1 MMWKRSAV
9 AIGMMFAMLA
19 TGCAT
24 TGQPDE
30 KKEGGN
36 GPSSIVSTEKTEA
49 PDGGQAGVTIEE
61 KRPSEEPRPI
71 VDEKRNASTSREDKE
86 DKTEGYKLHP
96 GTGVF
101 VKATPAPIPS
111 SAPAGPG
118 QEVTL
123 NFEGA
128 DIREVV
134 KVILG
139 DVLKESYIIDPRVQ
153 GTITVRSSKPMAR
166 STLLPTMEM
175 LLRMNGAA
183 MVRESNGIF
192 KIVPSAVAVKG
203 SSSPVLGGG
212 GRALAEGHSVQVV
225 PLQFIGAREMAK
237 ILEPLA
243 PEGGGGVVRVDETRN
258 LLILSGTEP
267 ELRHAME
274 TIDMFDVDWMSG
286 MSIGFFPLKH
296 ADVKVVSAELDKLFG
311 EKSAS
316 PVAGLMRIVPVERM
330 NALLVVTQQQKYLDE
345 AKTWVERLD
354 QGGASDGSNL
364 YVYQVQNGKAES
376 IAVLLSNI
384 FGLRTIQQPSAPQ
397 LAPGLTPVELTA
409 TGPASTSMP
418 ALADNKTIGSGQSQ
432 VSPFATT
439 PTAPLSSPGGSGTSP
454 VATSPS
460 SAVRVIAD
468 KDNNALLIYATAGEY
483 EKIEAAVKK
492 LDVVPRQVLIEM
504 TIAEVTL
511 TDEYQYGLEWYFSN
525 GKHQGGQLDTGLA
538 GIAPLVPGF
547 SYVWKDSAGAIKA
560 VLNAMAT
567 NSKLNII
574 SSPHVMVSD
583 NQIAKIQVGDRVPT
597 VSQTQSLATT
607 TTTSG
612 VISSIQYIDTGVML
626 AVRPHINA
634 GGQVTMEVS
643 QEVSSA
649 SKTTTS
655 GIDSPTISKRTAQST
670 VTIQSGETMV
680 LGGLI
685 QENKNSGSEGVP
697 FLSEIPVLGA
707 LFGTQSK
714 KNNRTELVILITPR
728 VANNSQQAREITE
741 EIKKGISGM
750 YTLGKPS
757 EVKFDK

>member
-1 MMWKRSAV
+1 MMWKRSAIAV
-9 AIGMMFAMLA
+9 GLMFAMLA
-19 TGCAT
+19 AGCAT
-24 TGQPDE
+24 TSQPDE
-30 KKEGGN
+30 KGA
-36 GPSSIVSTEKTEA
+36 SSAMSAAREKNVA
-49 PDGGQAGVTIEE
+49 PDGGQAGLAIEE
-61 KRPSEEPRPI
+61 EKLAPEEQHPMNDANKNTP
-71 VDEKRNASTSREDKE
+71 KLREDKE

-96 GTGVF
+96 GSGVF
-101 VKATPAPIPS
+101 VKAAPAPIPS
-111 SAPAGPG
+111 SAPAGSG

-139 DVLKESYIIDPRVQ
+139 DVLKETYIIDPRVQ

-192 KIVPSAVAVKG
+192 KIVPSAVAAKG

-316 PVAGLMRIVPVERM
+316 PVAGLLRIVPVERM
-330 NALLVVTQQQKYLDE
+330 NALLVVTQQKKYLDE

-354 QGGASDGSNL
+354 QGGGSDGSNL

-384 FGLRTIQQPSAPQ
+384 FGLRTLQQPSAPQ
-397 LAPGLTPVELTA
+397 LAPGLTPVELTT
-409 TGPASTSMP
+409 TGTAATSMP
-418 ALADNKTIGSGQSQ
+418 ALPDNKTIGTMSQSQ
-432 VSPFATT
+432 ASPFIA
-439 PTAPLSSPGGSGTSP
+439 TAPSALPSLPGGSGTSP
-454 VATSPS
+454 VAASPS

-714 KNNRTELVILITPR
+714 KNDRTELVILITPR

>member
-1 MMWKRSAV
+1 MKQNEIAV
-9 AIGMMFAMLA
+9 AIGLIFAALVS
-19 TGCAT
+19 GCAT
-24 TGQPDE
+24 TQQAEKPAENSVASSIAAEGRGSVDEGVVSVPEKKTQAGQAPVANEKQGAEPGTDE
-30 KKEGGN
+30 KSPRYKIQN
-36 GPSSIVSTEKTEA
+36 GS
-49 PDGGQAGVTIEE
+49 
-61 KRPSEEPRPI
+61 
-71 VDEKRNASTSREDKE
+71 
-86 DKTEGYKLHP
+86 
-96 GTGVF
+96 GVF
-101 VKATPAPIPS
+101 VKPAPAAIPS
-111 SAPAGPG
+111 SAVAGPD

-128 DIREVV
+128 EIREVV
-134 KVILG
+134 KVVLG

-153 GTITVRSSKPMAR
+153 GSITVRSSKPMTR
-166 STLLPTMEM
+166 SALLPTMEM

-183 MVRESNGIF
+183 MVRESNGIL
-192 KIVPSAVAVKG
+192 KVVPSGVAIKG
-203 SSSPVLGGG
+203 SSSPRLGGG
-212 GRALAEGHSVQVV
+212 GRPLADGHGIQVV
-225 PLQFIGAREMAK
+225 PLQYVSAREMAK

-258 LLILSGTEP
+258 LLILSGAEP
-267 ELRHAME
+267 ELRHALE

-316 PVAGLMRIVPVERM
+316 PVAGLLRIVPVERM
-330 NALLVVTQQQKYLDE
+330 NSLLIVTQQPKYLE
-345 AKTWVERLD
+345 QAKVWVERLD
-354 QGGASDGSNL
+354 QGGSSDGSNL

-376 IAVLLSNI
+376 IAGLLSDI
-384 FGLRTIQQPSAPQ
+384 FGWRKTQQPAAPQ
-397 LAPGLTPVELTA
+397 LAPGLTPVEITS
-409 TGPASTSMP
+409 TGMASSTMS
-418 ALADNKTIGSGQSQ
+418 
-432 VSPFATT
+432 
-439 PTAPLSSPGGSGTSP
+439 APLDKKPNDLSQTPIFASAAKPAAASNESSGST
-454 VATSPS
+454 VAQSAS
-460 SAVRVIAD
+460 SGVRVIAD
-468 KDNNALLIYATAGEY
+468 KDNNALLIYAPANEY
-483 EKIEAAVKK
+483 EKIQAAVKK

-511 TDEYQYGLEWYFSN
+511 TDEYKYGLEWYFSN
-525 GKHQGGQLDTGLA
+525 RAHQGGQLDTGIA
-538 GIAPLVPGF
+538 GIAQLIPGF
-547 SYVWKDSAGAIKA
+547 SYTWKDSAGAIKA

-583 NQIAKIQVGDRVPT
+583 NQVAKIQVGDRVPT

-607 TTTSG
+607 ATTTG
-612 VISSIQYIDTGVML
+612 VISSVQYIDTGVML
-626 AVRPHINA
+626 AVKPHINA

-643 QEVSSA
+643 QEVSNA

-685 QENKNSGSEGVP
+685 KEEKNNGTEGVP
-697 FLSEIPVLGA
+697 LLSEIPVLGG

-728 VANNSQQAREITE
+728 VANNSQQSREITD
-741 EIKKGISGM
+741 EIRRRISGM
-750 YTLGKPS
+750 PGMASAKQNSTQEASSALQ
-757 EVKFDK
+757 